1 MNLEAIN
8 KNIKIIKILSV
19 VTIVAVIVD
28 AISFL
33 ILSEEMMEELLE
45 QKCFGLFTCLGHS
58 IAASAMAMTVDLS
71 FTFLFA
77 NFVLAILITFLI
89 YSNKDKR
96 YMAPF
101 VVTILTTVTCA
112 IGVFLN
118 FGAYDLV
125 AAVPLALIITILVF
139 IIKIR
144 KLTKVDSNNNMQVAQ
159 QVTQQVTYQDNSV
172 QPMAIPNQA
181 VEQPVIQQPV
191 AQIVE
196 QQPVVQSQSQQ
207 VQTQPTTTQPVQS
220 QEPNTMIDLNNLTP
234 EKKDQLLKVLLQNNQ
249 KTNE

>member
-1 MNLEAIN
+1 MC
-8 KNIKIIKILSV
+8 
-19 VTIVAVIVD
+19 D
-28 AISFL
+28 
-33 ILSEEMMEELLE
+33 
-45 QKCFGLFTCLGHS
+45 
-58 IAASAMAMTVDLS
+58 
-71 FTFLFA
+71 
-77 NFVLAILITFLI
+77 
-89 YSNKDKR
+89 
-96 YMAPF
+96 
-101 VVTILTTVTCA
+101 
-112 IGVFLN
+112 GVFLN

-191 AQIVE
+191 AQVVE

-234 EKKDQLLKVLLQNNQ
+234 EQKDQLLKVLLQNNQ